1 VLKLATAGTP
11 EIGSLDSGRSGNDGK
26 FDVEQE
32 KFSSIDAQ
40 GQQALVSATEGVHD
54 SSTTTAVCGGTPAD
68 GMTRPAASNA
78 AAEAFRP
85 APVSSVVGGAFAAFT
100 NAAWSAATPP
110 STAVPAG
117 TVGAAAVSQSPS
129 SPSEIAG
136 VSASLCS
143 SAATLP
149 HLAGNTGSTG
159 GAATFDSVSSPG
171 AYGGASALSAPGGT
185 SSPCSS
191 P

>member
-1 VLKLATAGTP
+1 MQRPKLFAR
-11 EIGSLDSGRSGNDGK
+11 LRS
-26 FDVEQE
+26 
-32 KFSSIDAQ
+32 
-40 GQQALVSATEGVHD
+40 
-54 SSTTTAVCGGTPAD
+54 
-68 GMTRPAASNA
+68 R
-78 AAEAFRP
+78 
-85 APVSSVVGGAFAAFT
+85 VSSAVPSQRSRMLLGAPL
-100 NAAWSAATPP
+100 PP
-110 STAVPAG
+110 STAVPA